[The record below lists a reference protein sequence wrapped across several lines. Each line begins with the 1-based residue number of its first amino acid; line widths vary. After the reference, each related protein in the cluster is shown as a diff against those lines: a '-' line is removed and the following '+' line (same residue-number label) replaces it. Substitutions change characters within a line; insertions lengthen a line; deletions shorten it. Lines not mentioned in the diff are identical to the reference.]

1 MMALLFCVG
10 GDNYGINVR
19 DIAEVLP
26 RVSLKHFPHGPEHV
40 AGLLNYH
47 GRVVPVIDLTLLL
60 SAHAACDRVN
70 SRIVLVDY
78 HRPGGAH
85 HLLGLLVDKVT
96 ETMKI
101 PDHALTRSGVMT
113 NESPFLGDVAIHNGI
128 MVQVIDI
135 NQVLPEAVQSRL
147 FHDDNKNGAVI
158 VSSKGC

>member
-1 MMALLFCVG
+1 MMVLLFCVDD
-10 GDNYGINVR
+10 DNYGIDVR

-26 RVSLKHFPHGPEHV
+26 RVSLKHFPHGPEYV

-96 ETMKI
+96 EAMKI
-101 PDHALTRSGVMT
+101 PDHALIRSAVMT
-113 NESPFLGDVAIHNGI
+113 NESPFLGDVAVHNGI
-128 MVQVIDI
+128 LVQVIDI
-135 NQVLPEAVQSRL
+135 NQVLPESVQSRL
-147 FHDDNKNGAVI
+147 FHDEKNDTVI
-158 VSSKGC
+158 LNSKGY